1 MSTINELPADERAV
15 EPMLGTAADVAKLL
29 DLSER
34 TVWRLLSAKRLP
46 EPLRIGGSVR
56 WRLDQV
62 RQWISAG
69 CPAQNGG
76 KQ

>member
-1 MSTINELPADERAV
+1 MSSTKEFSLDDRPV
-15 EPMLGTAADVAKLL
+15 EALLGTADDVAMLL
-29 DLSER
+29 SLSER

-56 WRLDQV
+56 WNLDQV
-62 RQWISAG
+62 REWINAG

-76 KQ
+76 KT